1 MRFFFALRP
10 DPAAAAQLGVLASR
24 LAAAA
29 GGRALSGHDVHL
41 TLVFIGERPA
51 EDAPMLHESLRDLP
65 GWHDVTTGHPGSPPA
80 HASLALSQPG
90 RFGRSLLWL
99 GPSDPGA
106 QLSDWPARL
115 AAQLGRRLHA
125 AGIAFDERPL
135 RLHLTLVRGARAASA
150 RDPAFPFDRIAHALP
165 IVPHTWTLA
174 LGWAGANA
182 DAHRRYR
189 WLAAPPATQR

>member
-1 MRFFFALRP
+1 MRFFLALRP
-10 DPAAAAQLGVLASR
+10 DPAAAAQLGALAGR
-24 LAAAA
+24 LAALA
-29 GGRALSGHDVHL
+29 GGRALSVHDVHL

-51 EDAPMLHESLRDLP
+51 EDAPMLHELLRDLP
-65 GWHDVTTGHPGSPPA
+65 GWHAGAAGRPGTPPA
-80 HASLALSQPG
+80 QASLSLSQPG
-90 RFGRSLLWL
+90 RFGRGLLWL
-99 GPSDPGA
+99 GPSDPDA
-106 QLSDWPARL
+106 QLSGWPARL

-150 RDPAFPFDRIAHALP
+150 LDPAFPFDRVAHALP
-165 IVPHTWTLA
+165 IVPRTWTLA
-174 LGWAGANA
+174 LGWAGANS